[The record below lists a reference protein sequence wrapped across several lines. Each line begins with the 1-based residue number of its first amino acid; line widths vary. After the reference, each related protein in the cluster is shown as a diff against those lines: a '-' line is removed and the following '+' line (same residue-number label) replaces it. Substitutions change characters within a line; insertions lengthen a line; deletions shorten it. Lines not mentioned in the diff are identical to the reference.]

1 MNFYEFLNLNTIF
14 FVILCGCGLQKI
26 RNPCNT
32 LKTYG
37 KGNFIIMTLYVG
49 EKLLSFDLIQRVLYL
64 VCLVLGVPSDSPVG
78 QWKAG
83 GLNPVGLSVCAHRS
97 SLSLCPLFFLSQCMI
112 PIPSVHPLF
121 QNSLYCISVSLQKWN
136 EVCLSR
142 LYEVMMW
149 SSWRVVVTGH
159 IALHM
164 LREHKQR
171 S

>member
-1 MNFYEFLNLNTIF
+1 MQRG
-14 FVILCGCGLQKI
+14 ILSSWHYML
-26 RNPCNT
+26 
-32 LKTYG
+32 
-37 KGNFIIMTLYVG
+37 GNFF
-49 EKLLSFDLIQRVLYL
+49 LSFDLIQRALYL
-64 VCLVLGVPSDSPVG
+64 VCLVLAVPSDSPVG

-83 GLNPVGLSVCAHRS
+83 GLNPAGLSVCVLRF

-121 QNSLYCISVSLQKWN
+121 QNRLCISVSLQKWN

-171 S
+171 SWLIGFKRL